1 MKKTI
6 LLLLI
11 SLFITNCAANRSQ
24 VGAVLGATTT
34 TATCVELGAS
44 HPGVIA
50 TCAVTGAFVGAEVM
64 YKSDYDVHQAVF
76 VDHLNN
82 GPGGS
87 SYTNWYNQKTGNSG
101 VIKVTRSYL
110 EGPFKCKD
118 YDATIDITNQW
129 PLIGIGNVNRNVV
142 FGTACQMPDGKW
154 VEKR

>member
-50 TCAVTGAFVGAEVM
+50 TCAVTGAFAGAEIM
-64 YKSDYDVHQAVF
+64 YNSDYDVHNAVF

-82 GPGGS
+82 GPGTS

-142 FGTACQMPDGKW
+142 FGTACQMPDGMW